1 MCGGNKQQTSKSS
14 TTALPEYSSAYS
26 SLLNQAQ
33 NVASAQWN
41 PATGQ
46 QVAGFTPTQNQ
57 AFDAVQN
64 NQGSYLP
71 SLSAAGASVAAGS
84 SPVSTSSILS
94 AYNPFIESQVAALQ
108 GDLAYQN
115 AQTLQA
121 SNSNAAKIGAL
132 TGDRSQI
139 AAQIA
144 QDANNRNAAL
154 ATSQLQSNAYGQ
166 AANIAQG
173 NQQAALQGATIYG
186 NLANQTQQLGLNDIN
201 SLWGAGQSQQQQEQN
216 VLNANTANAQAESAY
231 PFNTTQWLAG
241 LTTALGN
248 AAGSNSSTTTPGPN
262 LWSQI
267 AGLGLGAASL
277 FNRGGRVG
285 YDSGGVVTAPLTA
298 MPYAGARSYVPSV
311 SMGGTSRPSPTPSLG
326 SQTQDTGM
334 SGVLDNFRQA
344 KSAFQGMGNVG
355 SKAFNWANT
364 TTDPTSGW
372 ATTTTPSGLSG
383 ISNYLTNTFGFA
395 PFADGGAV
403 EHRRGMPGTQSGA
416 VLESPQMQSD
426 RNLQEMLALGL
437 GGLSAA
443 QMVYGNV
450 PALVGGGTASAA
462 LDANA
467 GEPNIQDVWMH
478 RFHQWLKPK
487 GYDDGGVV
495 DDVPYGPWDQP
506 SPNGSEHG
514 SWSPIVDPAPSLTAP
529 MGLGAMNAPAPQQS
543 APSAPVATPYEL
555 PQREGLLG
563 LNISDAARQGML
575 AAGLGMMA
583 SRSPFIGTAIG
594 EGGLAGVRSYSDA
607 KQQAVE
613 NTQSK
618 TRIDQEAQRLAQQ
631 AKESSERLRIAALQE
646 GRAAESFPL
655 EQAQRRQSMEI
666 QNRPDIRV
674 IGQDDFG
681 RSIYGLVD
689 PRTGRPTATVDQD
702 GNLVPASGSS
712 SGASTATPPL
722 DSSGNSE
729 GASPSSDVRPGRA
742 KMTDLVDG
750 IMSGKQPP
758 TLTGLYKNAGPV
770 RAALAQRGFD
780 LSTAQLQWDGA
791 NKQIMSMNGPQQVR
805 YYQLANGVVNTIDRV
820 NELSRELKNSGVP
833 LLNKAKLDAYIQ
845 LNGNSPQGQLATQ
858 YVTAVGVLRE
868 EMANLANGGYAPT
881 EPAWALANEQ
891 VNGNYGVQQ
900 LGASL
905 TELQRLINYRLR
917 ALPQANTFGPGAENR
932 YTGATGKQP
941 THEEIDKAVKASQPE
956 SHPSQAADGEPPLAR
971 PKSKAEYDALP
982 SGSRYIDPEGNART
996 KP

>member
-1 MCGGNKQQTSKSS
+1 MCGGNKTSTTKSS
-14 TTALPEYSSAYS
+14 TSALPEYSSAYS

-33 NVASAQWN
+33 NVASTPWN

-71 SLSAAGASVAAGS
+71 SLSAAGASVAAGA

-108 GDLAYQN
+108 GDLAHQN

-121 SNSNAAKIGAL
+121 SNSNAARIGAL

-173 NQQAALQGATIYG
+173 NQQAALQGANIYG
-186 NLANQTQQLGLNDIN
+186 NLANQTQQLGLNDIA
-201 SLWGAGQSQQQQEQN
+201 SLLATGNQQQGQEQN
-216 VLNANTANAQAESAY
+216 VLNANTANAQAQAAY
-231 PFNTTQWLAG
+231 PFNVTQWLAG
-241 LTTALGN
+241 LTTGLGG
-248 AAGSNSSTTTPGPN
+248 AAGSNSSQTTPGPN
-262 LWSQI
+262 IWSQI

-285 YDSGGVVTAPLTA
+285 YDSGGVVTAPLSA
-298 MPYAGARSYVPSV
+298 MPYAGARSYVPTLT
-311 SMGGTSRPSPTPSLG
+311 MGGTGRPGPSPSLG

-344 KSAFQGMGNVG
+344 KSAFQGMGNLG

-395 PFADGGAV
+395 PFADGG
-403 EHRRGMPGTQSGA
+403 
-416 VLESPQMQSD
+416 
-426 RNLQEMLALGL
+426 
-437 GGLSAA
+437 
-443 QMVYGNV
+443 MV
-450 PALVGGGTASAA
+450 
-462 LDANA
+462 
-467 GEPNIQDVWMH
+467 H
-478 RFHQWLKPK
+478 

-506 SPNGSEHG
+506 SPNGSEDG
-514 SWSPIVDPAPSLTAP
+514 SWSPIVDPAPSLPAP
-529 MGLGAMNAPAPQQS
+529 MGLGAMSAPAPQQS

-583 SRSPFIGTAIG
+583 SRSPFVGTAIG

-666 QNRPDIRV
+666 QNRPDIKV

-791 NKQIMSMNGPQQVR
+791 RKQIMSMNGPQQVR